1 MARPG
6 KSYTLWILS
15 LILRALFVLLIMGI
29 CTLTIWRVFFS
40 QRAPKELR
48 MLSDNEILSA
58 AYAASGGEIR
68 VLEQAQVPYS
78 QAADKQAYFNV
89 DWCVFLTE
97 ADQLQLLLF
106 YNNSTL
112 EHLREDLELA
122 ELPPRGEEIFDLVVT
137 QYINTTPDKTGE
149 ERVIESRTV
158 TPTSCEIGTTSLYT
172 FCRYTFD
179 GVDLENN
186 VVVYL
191 DIYYGEAESSYS
203 TLRLYHEESVSEW
216 RNLTH
221 KEKKEIER

>member
-1 MARPG
+1 MAKPR
-6 KSYTLWILS
+6 KSYFWWIFGKVLYG
-15 LILRALFVLLIMGI
+15 LLGLGIFVMVLFLL
-29 CTLTIWRVFFS
+29 WRVYFS
-40 QRAPKELR
+40 GALPDEMKRLSPNGKIAAVYLEKGELLLQTQEQSTHTR
-48 MLSDNEILSA
+48 
-58 AYAASGGEIR
+58 GENNYGYF
-68 VLEQAQVPYS
+68 AVPR
-78 QAADKQAYFNV
+78 F
-89 DWCVFLTE
+89 VFIPE
-97 ADQLQLLLF
+97 ADQVQVVF
-106 YNNSTL
+106 RYNNSTL
-112 EHLREDLELA
+112 EATQKDFELDA
-122 ELPPRGEEIFDLVVT
+122 LPPRGEEIFDLVVT

-221 KEKKEIER
+221 KEKKEIEG